1 MTPIGAGR
9 DGVESG
15 DGALRFKFLILD
27 EIGCIPIDGRDENGV
42 TLKKEGGNLG
52 IPLTEMRS

>member
-27 EIGCIPIDGRDENGV
+27 EIGYIPIDGRDENGV
-42 TLKKEGGNLG
+42 TLKKEGG
-52 IPLTEMRS
+52 IWASP